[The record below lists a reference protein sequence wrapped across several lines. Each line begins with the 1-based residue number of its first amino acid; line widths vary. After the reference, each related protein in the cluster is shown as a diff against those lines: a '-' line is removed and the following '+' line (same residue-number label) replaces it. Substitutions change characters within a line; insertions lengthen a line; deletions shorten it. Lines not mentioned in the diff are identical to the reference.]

1 MILDGHVDI
10 PWPSPPDW
18 TGDTGLCVDLGRMR
32 AGGVAGSVF
41 IAYVPQG
48 PRDAPGLRGASERA
62 LAMLRHIR
70 ARADGRTTRFC
81 ATPGAFEDAARA
93 GIPAVLSAVEN
104 GHAMGTDLGRL
115 AQWRRLGAIYLTL
128 THDGHNLLADSAR
141 PRANLGDGAE
151 LHGGLSALGRAAIAE
166 MNRVGLMVD
175 CSHVSRA
182 GMMQA
187 AALSRTPIA
196 VTHTCC
202 AALRAHP
209 RNLDDAQL
217 DAVRDVG
224 GIVQVTAVASFLREA
239 LPGAPAQATAAD
251 VAAHVD
257 HAVRRI
263 GLDHVGISSDFDGGG
278 GVRGWMHAGEW
289 PGLLEELRAL
299 GYGPREVALLT
310 AGNFLRVWR
319 QVLRGAEGA

>member
-1 MILDGHVDI
+1 MILDTHVDI
-10 PWPSPPDW
+10 RWPGPPDW
-18 TGDTGLCVDLGRMR
+18 TGETGMCVDLPRMR
-32 AGGVAGSVF
+32 AGGVDGTVF

-62 LAMLRHIR
+62 MAMLRHIR

-81 ATPGAFEDAARA
+81 ATPDSFEEAARA
-93 GIPAVLSAVEN
+93 GVPAVLSAVEN
-104 GHAMGTDLGRL
+104 GHGMGTDLGRI

-141 PRANLGDGAE
+141 PKPNLGDAAE
-151 LHGGLSALGRAAIAE
+151 EHGGLSALGRAAVAE
-166 MNRVGLMVD
+166 MNRAGLMVD
-175 CSHVSRA
+175 CSHVSKA

-187 AALSRTPIA
+187 AQLSRAPVA

-209 RNLDDAQL
+209 RNVDDEQL
-217 DAVRDVG
+217 DMIRAVG
-224 GIVQVTAVASFLREA
+224 GIAQVTAVASFLREA
-239 LPGAPAQATAAD
+239 PPNGAAQATAAD
-251 VAAHVD
+251 VADHVE

-263 GLDHVGISSDFDGGG
+263 GLDHVGLSSDFDGGG
-278 GVRGWMHAGEW
+278 GVRGWMHAGEY
-289 PGLLEELRAL
+289 PLLLAELGRR
-299 GYGPREVALLT
+299 GYGRRELDLLA

-319 QVLRGAEGA
+319 QVLRAAG